1 MQRCASTLKKKVCNK
16 FILEHTHTVNKK
28 IKHIKIIFEREKK
41 KKKTKACIIKNDI
54 TFYFDKKN
62 RE

>member
-1 MQRCASTLKKKVCNK
+1 MQRCVFSLKKKACNI

-54 TFYFDKKN
+54 TFYLDI
-62 RE
+62 